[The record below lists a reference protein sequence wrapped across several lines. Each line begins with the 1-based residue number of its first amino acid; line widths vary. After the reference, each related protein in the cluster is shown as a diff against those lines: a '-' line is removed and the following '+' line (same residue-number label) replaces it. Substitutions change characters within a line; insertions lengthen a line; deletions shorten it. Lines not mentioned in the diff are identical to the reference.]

1 MPILEMISIVALAA
15 GAVLCFLP
23 TRRRGLALLLLG
35 AGLIAALAAA
45 LAGGWQ
51 AWPGILASLL
61 LPAPLLMRRS
71 RWQRIAGWA
80 IGALGVIALAACVL
94 ALYLF
99 PVFSLPRPDGSH
111 AVGTRQFEMTDS
123 SRTGVL
129 EDAAGTPRRF
139 LVRAWYPAVVAEGA
153 EPGSYFSDRETEL
166 ARSVASNWGLPAFV
180 FDHFRRVPTHAFTDA
195 PLQQPAQ
202 RHPVVVFNHG
212 YWGWAGQNSALMEKL
227 ASHGFIVFSIAHSH
241 DAGTLTFAD
250 GTRIP
255 TSPNKAAAS
264 VPTEGMFAFWKART
278 HEAHYAALKQ
288 YQLDFDRHRVMR
300 SFAAWRADIRFL
312 VDALEARRLPAA
324 PELAAAADL
333 SRLAYVGMSFGGT
346 SSSSACHHDT
356 RCRAAVNLDGE
367 EFDWSLYDTDVRMP
381 LLVVHADFERY
392 PAFGPGNGTPGSS
405 INDYAY
411 ERWSEAGQNATV
423 HRARIRDQ
431 RHLGLTDLP
440 LSARLPARERF
451 YGALEG
457 REAVA
462 TTNDFILAFLDH
474 YLSGKD
480 NGFPERQFAAH
491 PAMLRHD
498 ASSVREWWIN
508 RPATARALDPAR

>member
-1 MPILEMISIVALAA
+1 MPISETILLVALLASLLLWFLRSSRRGLALSLLGIALAA
-15 GAVLCFLP
+15 GAISVL
-23 TRRRGLALLLLG
+23 R
-35 AGLIAALAAA
+35 
-45 LAGGWQ
+45 GGWQ
-51 AWPGILASLL
+51 AWPGLLAALL
-61 LPAPLLMRRS
+61 LAAPFLMRRT
-71 RWQRIAGWA
+71 RWMRVTGRML
-80 IGALGVIALAACVL
+80 GALGVLALAVCVV
-94 ALYLF
+94 ALVLF
-99 PVFSLPRPDGSH
+99 PVFSLPTPDG
-111 AVGTRQFEMTDS
+111 AYAIGTRQFDMTDA

-129 EDAAGTPRRF
+129 EDAVGTPRRF
-139 LVRAWYPAVVAEGA
+139 QVRAWYPATVAKGA
-153 EPGSYFSDRETEL
+153 EPRAYFTDQETEL
-166 ARSVASNWGLPAFV
+166 ERSVASNWGLPWFL
-180 FDHFRRVPTHAFTDA
+180 FDHFRRVPTHSYVDA
-195 PLQQPAQ
+195 PLRDPAQ
-202 RHPVVVFNHG
+202 KRPVVVFNHG
-212 YWGWAGQNSALMEKL
+212 YWGWVGQNTALMEKL
-227 ASHGFIVFSIAHSH
+227 ASHGFIVFSIAHAH
-241 DAGTLTFAD
+241 DAGTLLFAD

-288 YQLDFDRHRVMR
+288 YQQDFDQHRVMR

-312 VDALEARRLPAA
+312 VDALQARRLPTA
-324 PELAAAADL
+324 PELARASDL

-346 SSSSACHHDT
+346 SSSSACHHDR

-367 EFDWSLYDTDVRMP
+367 EFDWSLYDAEVRMP

-411 ERWSEAGQNATV
+411 ERWSEAGLNATV

-440 LSARLPARERF
+440 LSARLQARERF
-451 YGALEG
+451 YGSLEG
-457 REAVA
+457 RQAVA
-462 TTNDFILAFLDH
+462 ATNDFILAFLDR

-480 NGFPERQFAAH
+480 NGFPERQFETH

-498 ASSVREWWIN
+498 ASSVRQWWLN
-508 RPATARALDPAR
+508 RPAAVKAPDQAH

>member
-1 MPILEMISIVALAA
+1 MLISETILLVALLA
-15 GAVLCFLP
+15 GVVLWFSR
-23 TRRRGLALLLLG
+23 TGRRGLAFLLLG
-35 AGLIAALAAA
+35 IALIAGVVSVLR
-45 LAGGWQ
+45 GGWQ
-51 AWPGILASLL
+51 AWPGILAALL
-61 LPAPLLMRRS
+61 LAAPFLMRRT
-71 RWQRIAGWA
+71 RWLRIAGRT
-80 IGALGVIALAACVL
+80 IGALGLLALAACAA

-99 PVFSLPRPDGSH
+99 PVFSLPLPDG
-111 AVGTRQFEMTDS
+111 AYAIGTRQFDMTDP

-139 LVRAWYPAVVAEGA
+139 LVRAWYPATVAQGA
-153 EPGSYFSDRETEL
+153 EPRAYFTDQETEL
-166 ARSVASNWGLPAFV
+166 ERSVASNWGLPSFA
-180 FDHFRRVPTHAFTDA
+180 FDHFRRVQTHSFVDA
-195 PLQQPAQ
+195 PLRDPAQ
-202 RHPVVVFNHG
+202 ERPVVVFNHG
-212 YWGWAGQNSALMEKL
+212 YWGWAGQNTALMEKL

-241 DAGTLTFAD
+241 DAGTLAFAD

-288 YQLDFDRHRVMR
+288 YQQDFDKHRVMR

-312 VDALEARRLPAA
+312 VDSVQARSLPTA
-324 PELAAAADL
+324 PELAAASDL

-346 SSSSACHHDT
+346 SSSSACHHDR

-367 EFDWSLYDTDVRMP
+367 EFDWSLYNTDARMP

-411 ERWSEAGQNATV
+411 ERWGEAGRSATV
-423 HRARIRDQ
+423 YRARIRDQ

-451 YGALEG
+451 YGSLEG
-457 REAVA
+457 REAVT
-462 TTNDFILAFLDH
+462 TTNDFVLAFLDR

-480 NGFPERQFAAH
+480 NGFPERQFETH

-498 ASSVREWWIN
+498 ASSVRQWWTN
-508 RPATARALDPAR
+508 RPAAKAAEQGH